1 MNHFVKIKLLKKKG
15 EIAWEELAKWVLII
29 LVIIIVLV
37 AITKLTG
44 KSNSIWEKIKELLR
58 FGT

>member
-1 MNHFVKIKLLKKKG
+1 MSIFLNRKLLKKKG
-15 EIAWEELAKWVLII
+15 EIAWEELAKWILII

-44 KSNSIWEKIKELLR
+44 KSNSIWEKMKEILR